1 MPKLSTDLM
10 KNRRIFIRNFEAG
23 RLLESFIVAA
33 VASVLAIRLFLDLTG
48 YPQISGGGLHVA
60 HVLWGGLLMLAAII
74 ILLSFVGR
82 AAERVAA
89 IAGGLGFG
97 MFIDEVGKFVTS
109 DNNYFF
115 RPAVAVIY
123 VMFILIFLVARAIQT
138 NHNYS
143 DLEYL
148 LNALRDM
155 EEVALRDMDEDEKA
169 RALNHLAQC
178 DPRNPLV
185 AHLKES
191 LTSVD
196 LTSPPRPSIYA
207 RVKRLLTD
215 FYQRIARRPWFTF
228 GVISFFVVQLA
239 IKIVYVFV
247 LLFFVGFGWERILEM
262 RLIGHLAGQMRHLT
276 FIDWADIA
284 SSLLSS
290 LFVLCGVL
298 LIRRT
303 RLFAYRM
310 FARSILISIFLT
322 QVFAFYR
329 EQFSALLGLVFNII
343 ILVVLRFMIDQ
354 ERLKAESSR
363 KADAV

>member
-1 MPKLSTDLM
+1 M

-48 YPQISGGGLHVA
+48 YPQISGGGLHIA

-74 ILLSFVGR
+74 ILLSFLGR

-89 IAGGLGFG
+89 IAGGVGFG

-115 RPAVAVIY
+115 RPAAAVIY

-138 NHNYS
+138 NRNAS

-148 LNALRDM
+148 LNALREM
-155 EEVALRDMDEDEKA
+155 EEVALHDMDEDEKES
-169 RALNHLAQC
+169 ALNHLARS

-185 AHLKES
+185 AHLKDS
-191 LTSVD
+191 LVRAD
-196 LTSPPRPSIYA
+196 LISPPHPSVYA
-207 RVKRLLTD
+207 RVKRALTD
-215 FYQRIARRPWFTF
+215 FYQRIVRHPWFTLAL
-228 GVISFFVVQLA
+228 ISFFIIQL
-239 IKIVYVFV
+239 IVKILYVFI
-247 LLFFVGFGWERILEM
+247 LIFFVGLGWERILNV
-262 RLIGHLAGQMRHLT
+262 RVVGHIAGQMQHLT
-276 FIDWADIA
+276 FVDWADIA
-284 SSLLSS
+284 SSLLSG

-298 LIRRT
+298 LIGRS

-329 EQFSALLGLVFNII
+329 EQFSALLGLVFNVL
-343 ILVVLRFMIDQ
+343 ILIVLRFMIDQ
-354 ERLKAESSR
+354 ERLKAESS
-363 KADAV
+363 KTAVAG